1 MLPEAQLEELIR
13 WARQIGQ
20 ELLGKPVM
28 MSLAEAGLGQT
39 RESRERQAVEMEI
52 SPAPVMNSHP
62 HGADIMRGLVLHEIG
77 HHLAD
82 FGARGHKTTR
92 GIARSEGIGDIYDIL
107 CDERLERRLRS
118 RRPQWGRYFDRLAS
132 YAFAQNDHEVPLDEY
147 AAVLQWS
154 PHEVLTAI
162 QSGIL
167 PGRLV
172 PLRQTDGQHKVTLRD
187 IDLLGLP
194 GVVPPL
200 AAFLTCLRCGV
211 HPQRYPDAR
220 VAAAV
225 AVVPRNLK
233 DLSHAALLQTAR
245 KIAAFLG
252 RSDQQRNDMEQLR
265 QRMRTFP
272 NALRGLEAM
281 LDRLERTNR
290 LPDSLRRE
298 RSDSPRPR
306 RRHSKHPRAAAR
318 GPHPTSSPSGHGG
331 PNLNPEV
338 DFPPLVKEET
348 IPYDPVRHA
357 QLVNAIRLHI
367 HRLRAYLAQLGK
379 RTVEEFSSRRG
390 TRLDVLQARKISS
403 TPSPNLLVFAR
414 EEVQPDAYIGMV
426 IDRSGSMRG
435 ERLERAKAFGALVA
449 ESAKGVRGIEGH
461 INAFDGDTLYWLG
474 DFQRTAIASLTANG
488 GNNDAGALARAAEL
502 ALRSRKRNKVLL
514 MVSDAVPAECTFVSL
529 KNLVTRLTRDHGIL
543 CAQVTVAA
551 IEEIA
556 FPHYVDLSQY
566 SFDEAVTRFGKLL
579 MKLTVP
585 WR

>member
-1 MLPEAQLEELIR
+1 MLPEARLEEMIR
-13 WARQIGQ
+13 WAHQIGQ
-20 ELLGKPVM
+20 ELLGKPVRV
-28 MSLAEAGLGQT
+28 SLSDAGLGQT
-39 RESRERQAVEMEI
+39 RESLKRQAVEIVI
-52 SPAPVMNSHP
+52 SPAPITNGHP

-118 RRPQWGRYFDRLAS
+118 RRPQWGVYFDRLAS

-147 AAVLQWS
+147 AAVLQRA

-162 QSGIL
+162 QSRIL
-167 PGRLV
+167 PGRFV
-172 PLRQTDGQHKVTLRD
+172 PLRQTDGQSTVALRD

-211 HPQRYPDAR
+211 HPQHYPDAR
-220 VAAAV
+220 VAEAV
-225 AVVPRNLK
+225 ALVPRNLK
-233 DLSHAALLQTAR
+233 DLSHAALLQLAR
-245 KIAAFLG
+245 KIATLLG

-265 QRMRTFP
+265 QRMRAFP
-272 NALRGLEAM
+272 NALRGLETM

-290 LPDSLRRE
+290 LSDSLRSE
-298 RSDSPRPR
+298 WPDSPRSR
-306 RRHSKHPRAAAR
+306 RRHDRRPRAAVR
-318 GPHPTSSPSGHGG
+318 GQHPTSSSSGHGG
-331 PNLNPEV
+331 PNLNPEM

-357 QLVNAIRLHI
+357 DLVNTIRLHI
-367 HRLRAYLAQLGK
+367 RRLRAYLTQLGK
-379 RTVEEFSSRRG
+379 QTVEEFGSRRG
-390 TRLDVLQARKISS
+390 TRLDVLQARKIPS
-403 TPSPNLLVFAR
+403 TPTPNLLVFPR
-414 EEVQPDAYIGMV
+414 EEIQPDAYIGMV

-435 ERLERAKAFGALVA
+435 ERLDRAKAFGALVA
-449 ESAKGVRGIEGH
+449 ESAKGVRGIDGH
-461 INAFDGDTLYWLG
+461 INAFDGDTWYWLG
-474 DFQRTAIASLTANG
+474 NFQRTAIASLTADG

-502 ALRSRKRNKVLL
+502 AVRSHKRNKLLL
-514 MVSDAVPAECTFVSL
+514 MISDAVPAQCTFASL
-529 KNLVTRLTRDHGIL
+529 KNVVTRLTRDHGIL
-543 CAQVTVAA
+543 CAQVAVAE

-556 FPHYVDLSQY
+556 FPHSVDLSQY
-566 SFDEAVTRFGKLL
+566 PFDEAVTRFGKLL
-579 MKLTVP
+579 MKLTAP